1 METAA
6 AGGTSFRGLVLDLSV
21 FFFNDS
27 VLCLNVA
34 LLEQTAHLRVDVF
47 LVKVQLKKGIVVAA
61 ADVGERRFSR
71 NRSRF
76 YSSFRGSLNG
86 LTPLLAGT

>member
-21 FFFNDS
+21 FFNDS

-47 LVKVQLKKGIVVAA
+47 VVKVQLKKGIVVAA